1 MVNSYD
7 SDSWKPTS
15 NKAAEDSFIEYY
27 AKIFSPYKID
37 TMHDCTFGSGSL
49 TYPLYKM
56 GYSMSGSDLSENMIT
71 LARNYIQQEGLE
83 IEVFQKDFREI
94 NLDNKVDC
102 LISTGNSLPHV
113 SNTDLQK
120 AIRNF
125 ADQIRSHGYFYFD
138 IRNWDK
144 ILTNK
149 QRFFSYALSFKGD
162 IIRHLMQV
170 WDFSDDMKT
179 VKFNLVFTD
188 YDKDGKIIN
197 RKIETIPTYYPI
209 RWNLL
214 EKYLEEA
221 GFEIIKRYNHDIF
234 HNFGSKT
241 EAIFEIGSESTFMDV
256 DWYAVLSRK
265 IH

>member
-15 NKAAEDSFIEYY
+15 NKAAEASFIEYY
-27 AKIFSPYKID
+27 AKIFSPYNID

-120 AIRNF
+120 AI
-125 ADQIRSHGYFYFD
+125 
-138 IRNWDK
+138 K
-144 ILTNK
+144 IL
-149 QRFFSYALSFKGD
+149 
-162 IIRHLMQV
+162 
-170 WDFSDDMKT
+170 
-179 VKFNLVFTD
+179 
-188 YDKDGKIIN
+188 
-197 RKIETIPTYYPI
+197 PI
-209 RWNLL
+209 RL
-214 EKYLEEA
+214 EVM
-221 GFEIIKRYNHDIF
+221 
-234 HNFGSKT
+234 
-241 EAIFEIGSESTFMDV
+241 AISI
-256 DWYAVLSRK
+256 L
-265 IH
+265 I